1 MAFRVAPGWHVY
13 WRTPGDAGLPPG
25 VDWAGSS
32 NVAGVAVAWPYPS
45 RLVVDGLRN
54 NIYPGSVV
62 LPLTV
67 RLLHPGAPLH
77 LHAHVTYAACG
88 EVCVPYAADLSLDL
102 PAGPAFPSPE
112 APAIAAARGQ
122 VPQTLAEAGM
132 RLEEVTAME
141 QAGRTSLHIVV
152 RRPVA
157 AFTTPELFVEGDAAA
172 DWTVPHA
179 QLEADGH
186 VARFT
191 MTAPASVTSD
201 LRLTLV
207 DAGHAAEFWASVPP
221 CPGARASSQA
231 RDCRS
236 FRNNPAVA
244 PE

>member
-1 MAFRVAPGWHVY
+1 M
-13 WRTPGDAGLPPG
+13 
-25 VDWAGSS
+25 
-32 NVAGVAVAWPYPS
+32 AGVAAAWPYPS

-67 RLLHPGAPLH
+67 RLLHTGGPLH

-102 PAGPAFPSPE
+102 AAGPAAPSPE
-112 APAIAAARGQ
+112 APAIVAARGQ
-122 VPQTLAEAGM
+122 VPESLAEAGM
-132 RLEEVTAME
+132 RLEEVTATE
-141 QAGRTSLHIVV
+141 QAGRTSLQIVV
-152 RRPVA
+152 LRPGA
-157 AFTTPELFVEGDAAA
+157 AFTTPELFVESDEAA
-172 DWTVPHA
+172 DWTVPRP
-179 QLEADGH
+179 QLEAGGH

-191 MTAPASVTSD
+191 MTAPASTAAG

-207 DAGHAAEFWASVPP
+207 DGGHAAEFSASVPT

-236 FRNNPAVA
+236 FRNNATVV